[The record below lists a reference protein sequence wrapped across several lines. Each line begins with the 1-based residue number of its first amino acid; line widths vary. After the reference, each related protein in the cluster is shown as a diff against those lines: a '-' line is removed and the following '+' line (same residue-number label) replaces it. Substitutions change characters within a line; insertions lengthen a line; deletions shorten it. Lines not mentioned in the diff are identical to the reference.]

1 MALNIGA
8 QKGRLLTS
16 PPARQT
22 VYRVEPQSL
31 DFGASVV
38 FGESVGSLATP
49 PERETVKSYKPGL
62 RVGRLTANQIAA
74 LDAVDAYSGKGVR
87 YGAAAVKKRD
97 IPARTRSVGSKV
109 ALKKIVSGSSRLVVH
124 YDQEEMSP
132 RVREAVQAAFN
143 RVPEL
148 LRVADQERA
157 DAIIKASIEA
167 ALPLQRGVREQAEL
181 AAGLIADALG
191 RIPMLTAREVGLN
204 AASKSDKPEG
214 LAAQWFNRQQV
225 FVVDLRE
232 AGLRYPAFQFQPE
245 SGKPWP
251 SLAKVLPRLQLEM
264 PALDLLLWFDAPH
277 PALGHAKPADCLHN
291 LDAIELALRDT
302 TAPVDTY

>member
-1 MALNIGA
+1 MITLMTFGLCNMAVNTTT
-8 QKGRLLTS
+8 QKSRPSASRPPDS
-16 PPARQT
+16 P
-22 VYRVEPQSL
+22 VFRVEKVSL
-31 DFGASVV
+31 SEGARVEIFGGSPGRQARVPLPKNAL
-38 FGESVGSLATP
+38 FGL
-49 PERETVKSYKPGL
+49 RETIDVPSGMDSIGYRPPVNVATEAAAPIRKGAFSLRKRKHFAKPSDRLEYKAEAT
-62 RVGRLTANQIAA
+62 RFQQ
-74 LDAVDAYSGKGVR
+74 AVDAMLNR
-87 YGAAAVKKRD
+87 
-97 IPARTRSVGSKV
+97 IPE
-109 ALKKIVSGSSRLVVH
+109 I
-124 YDQEEMSP
+124 
-132 RVREAVQAAFN
+132 
-143 RVPEL
+143 

-181 AAGLIADALG
+181 AAALIADALG

-214 LAAQWFNRQQV
+214 LAAQWANRQQV
-225 FVVDLRE
+225 FVLDLRD

-277 PALGHAKPADCLHN
+277 PALGHAKPSDCLHN
-291 LDAIELALRDT
+291 LDAIELALKDS
-302 TAPVDTY
+302 TAPVDAY